1 MEPLNV
7 QELYDLRDAMMAR
20 LGSEQLFT
28 AITRA
33 NRMGDLPELLES
45 LGMADLLP
53 EPPDEQ
59 ATYAGK
65 VIVLG
70 DSAVKEDKLRSIIR
84 KKGMDP
90 DRFEFHLEY
99 NRLKHFDFSKIRG
112 SMGYVAIL
120 AGPMPH
126 STPGKV
132 DASSFVAQVENNPG
146 QYPPMFRMGAGHE
159 LKITNNSFKNA
170 LGWLESIGV
179 QLRG

>member
-7 QELYDLRDAMMAR
+7 QELFDLRDAMMER
-20 LGSEQLFT
+20 LGSEQLFS

-33 NRMGDLPELLES
+33 NRMGELGELLGS
-45 LGMADLLP
+45 LGMGDLLGGP
-53 EPPDEQ
+53 EEDPL
-59 ATYAGK
+59 AYAGK

-99 NRLKHFDFSKIRG
+99 DRLKHFDFGKIRG

-132 DASSFVAQVENNPG
+132 DALSFIAQVENNPG
-146 QYPPMFRMGAGHE
+146 QYPPMFKMGTGNE
-159 LKITNNSFKNA
+159 LKITNNSFKSA
-170 LGWLESIGV
+170 LGWLENKS
-179 QLRG
+179 LSA

>member
-1 MEPLNV
+1 MAALTA
-7 QELYDLRDAMMAR
+7 QELSDLCDEMMGR
-20 LGSEQLFT
+20 MGLELLPT
-28 AITRA
+28 ITRA

-45 LGMADLLP
+45 LGMGDLLGTP
-53 EPPDEQ
+53 EDDPSVFM
-59 ATYAGK
+59 GK

-70 DSAVKEDKLRSIIR
+70 DSAVREDKLRSIIR

-99 NRLKHFDFSKIRG
+99 DRLKHFDFGKIRG

-170 LGWLESIGV
+170 LSWLESIGV